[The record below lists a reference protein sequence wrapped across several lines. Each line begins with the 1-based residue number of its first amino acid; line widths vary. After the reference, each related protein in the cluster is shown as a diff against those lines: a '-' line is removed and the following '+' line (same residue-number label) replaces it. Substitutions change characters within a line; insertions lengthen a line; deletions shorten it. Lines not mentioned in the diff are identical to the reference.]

1 MFFYS
6 SCFIEID
13 IIIVVVWFSIAAYK
27 KKPKKKRKLKKSIWC
42 LLEHKPQLQQ
52 LQSVGEV
59 FTVPEKQ
66 INQEQVN
73 PCLQKKKQRA
83 KESKRENDNVICE
96 SLKLFY

>member
-1 MFFYS
+1 MVLH
-6 SCFIEID
+6 CCLQKEAKEEEEI
-13 IIIVVVWFSIAAYK
+13 
-27 KKPKKKRKLKKSIWC
+27 KKSIWC

-83 KESKRENDNVICE
+83 KERTTM
-96 SLKLFY
+96 